1 MAPENA
7 TRRPTAGDTAVVA
20 LVATFAAE
28 VLLLFAAL
36 ATLGDAPVESY
47 HRAMLGVGA
56 FGVLVA
62 VVAEIAEA

>member
-1 MAPENA
+1 MTPETA
-7 TRRPTAGDTAVVA
+7 TRRPSAGDTAVVA
-20 LVATFAAE
+20 LVATFAVE

-36 ATLGDAPVESY
+36 AALGDAPVEAF

-62 VVAEIAEA
+62 VVAEIADA